1 MNDDKIQPVL
11 GLYQGL
17 QQQIDEHPYETL
29 AIAAGIGFVIGG
41 GLMSKLGAKLVATG
55 LRVGFASAVTPVLNS
70 LLQEV
75 GNAGKLRPRPQGNAQ
90 HPS

>member
-1 MNDDKIQPVL
+1 MDDDKIEPVL
-11 GLYQGL
+11 GLYHGL
-17 QQQIDEHPYETL
+17 QQQIEEHPYETL
-29 AIAAGIGFVIGG
+29 AIAAGVGFVIGG

-75 GNAGKLRPRPQGNAQ
+75 SNGGKPSTRSRSAAK